1 MGRKIPAILLALLA
15 TACATEEPKS
25 PPSTPPTGDC
35 LFILKLDGGRMLKWG
50 PCNSPPPMTIDRM

>member
-1 MGRKIPAILLALLA
+1 MGRKIPAILFAL
-15 TACATEEPKS
+15 
-25 PPSTPPTGDC
+25 PTGDC